1 MHTES
6 REITIRTANFGE
18 LRVPEEKIIRFR
30 EGIPGF
36 PEVREFAILELD
48 DIRPFQ
54 YLQSLGEPPVALL
67 IVNPFLFVPSYR
79 FDLSAADM
87 EELQCAAPEEL
98 SVFVVATIPADPAGA
113 TVNLM
118 APVVVNARERRG
130 KQVILIESGYSVRHP
145 LFDSGPGRG
154 ATT

>member
-1 MHTES
+1 METGTKG
-6 REITIRTANFGE
+6 ITIRTANFGE
-18 LRVPEEKIIRFR
+18 LYVPEDKIIHFR

-36 PEVREFAILELD
+36 PAVREFAILELD

-54 YLQSLGEPPVALL
+54 YLQSLGDPPVALL

-87 EELQCAAPEEL
+87 EELRCTAPDEL
-98 SVFVVATIPADPAGA
+98 SVFAVATIPADPAGA

-118 APVVVNARERRG
+118 APVVINARERRG
-130 KQVILIESGYSVRHP
+130 KQLILLESGYSVRHP
-145 LFDSGPGRG
+145 LFGPAQGDG
-154 ATT
+154 APT